1 MGFTKKF
8 SEDPLKDRVYLLVHS
23 EPKVGKTH
31 MVLDLIRKHGHFV
44 IMLSFDSGTFE
55 VRQNPESFEGKLAIA
70 TPSSLQQLRDDMHE
84 GTMLVEQ
91 LVQKGVPRANIWICI
106 DTVNAL
112 QGKLMIEARKINVKN
127 PDARDSRKEFVRD
140 AVTEVDYNVNLAHM
154 GEVADWLAQVRCNVV
169 INSISKEEYVE
180 RKKTGRAIP
189 AITGQSAIRIAG
201 DADAIVCLDRDREGR
216 RWISCDLESGGD
228 RSGRL
233 RPREE
238 ADLVQIRDRMLGRV
252 TDSSAASSAS
262 GMLPSSSEKNE
273 APVVLATEAS

>member
-8 SEDPLKDRVYLLVHS
+8 SEDPLKDRVYILVHS

-70 TPSSLQQLRDDMHE
+70 APSSLQQLRDDMNE
-84 GTMLVEQ
+84 GTIMVEQ
-91 LVQKGVPRANIWICI
+91 LVRKGVPRANIWICI
-106 DTVNAL
+106 DTINAM

-154 GEVADWLAQVRCNVV
+154 GEVADWLSQIRCNVI

-216 RWISCDLESGGD
+216 RWIACDLESGGD

-233 RPREE
+233 RARED
-238 ADLVQIRDRMLGRV
+238 ADLVTIRDRMLGRA
-252 TDSSAASSAS
+252 TDSSTGGGA
-262 GMLPSSSEKNE
+262 GMLPASSEKNE

>member
-84 GTMLVEQ
+84 GTMMVEQ
-91 LVQKGVPRANIWICI
+91 LVRKGVPRSNIWVCI
-106 DTVNAL
+106 DTVNAM

-154 GEVADWLAQVRCNVV
+154 GEVADWLSQVRCNVV

-180 RKKTGRAIP
+180 RKKTGKVIP

-233 RPREE
+233 HAREE
-238 ADLVQIRDRMLGRV
+238 ADLVRIRDRMLGRT
-252 TDSSAASSAS
+252 TDSSTGNGA
-262 GMLPSSSEKNE
+262 GMLPASSEKNE